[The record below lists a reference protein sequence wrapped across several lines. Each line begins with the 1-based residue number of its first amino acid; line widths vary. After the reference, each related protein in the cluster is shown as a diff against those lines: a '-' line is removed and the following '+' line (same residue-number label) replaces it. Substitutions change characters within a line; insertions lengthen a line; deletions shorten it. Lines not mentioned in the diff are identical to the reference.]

1 MNIIEQGRRFVQSL
15 RELANR
21 SVWDWRRC
29 PRCGSTL
36 TQKHGSYMRQVW
48 FLNRR
53 CKVRIPRH
61 RCVTCQ
67 CTYSESSPLLVR
79 RSWYGRDVHRCALD
93 HWQHVGSSLRRTA
106 EWLRSWV
113 GRQERWQLWRPLE
126 ARRRKGKC
134 RLSASTVQ
142 RWLDEAGR
150 RAQASLPGQLAGVA
164 SSGQMG
170 TDGLWARLR
179 DGGKRVVLAVVD
191 SVSGVVWPPLVATGE
206 ESEESWR
213 QLFARAKAAGL
224 QLQGLFG
231 VTSDGCRGL
240 LAYLRG
246 GLSWVSQQRCVWHLW
261 RGLGPELGQRASE
274 AAQGLVGEA
283 AQAAQEQVRREL
295 VALMH
300 RVLDAATYTQAET
313 ALTELAAH
321 RFGVGLAR
329 ALWDQ
334 LDAALVYLL
343 PYNHGLL
350 RVAPEWYWRDFRLR
364 LSRGRNHGS
373 PDRLERAALVWA
385 IYRNFNPAQWR
396 SERKRHYRH
405 PGRSPLAVAGASP
418 GDISYLDALGV

>member
-15 RELANR
+15 RELADR
-21 SVWDWRRC
+21 TVWDWRRC
-29 PRCGSTL
+29 PGCGSTL
-36 TQKHGSYMRQVW
+36 TQKHGSYTRRVW
-48 FLNRR
+48 FLDGRR
-53 CKVRIPRH
+53 KVRIRRH
-61 RCVTCQ
+61 RCLTCE
-67 CTYSESSPLLVR
+67 CTYSESSALLVR

-106 EWLRSWV
+106 EWLRSWA
-113 GRQERWQLWRPLE
+113 GRQERWKLWRPFE
-126 ARRRKGKC
+126 ERRRKGGC

-150 RAQASLPGQLAGVA
+150 KAQGSLQGQLAGVG

-170 TDGLWARLR
+170 VDGLWARLR
-179 DGGKRVVLAVVD
+179 GGGKGVVLAAVD

-206 ESEESWR
+206 ESEESWS
-213 QLFARAKAAGL
+213 QLFERAKAAGL
-224 QLQGLFG
+224 ELRGLLG
-231 VTSDGCRGL
+231 VTSDGSQGL
-240 LAYLRG
+240 LAYLRS

-261 RGLGPELGQRASE
+261 RGLARELGQRASE

-283 AQAAQEQVRREL
+283 AQAAQKQIRREL

-300 RVLDAATYTQAET
+300 GVLDAATYAQAET
-313 ALTELAAH
+313 TLTQLEAH
-321 RFGVGLAR
+321 RLGVGLAQ

-373 PDRLERAALVWA
+373 RDRLERAALVWA